1 MLVTGRY
8 PQSIDD
14 TSNWNLIEDQL
25 DELFKA
31 NKHELKVEMLLH
43 WAPTPTGDAI
53 AAAPSLQPVA
63 VALPITGSG
72 TGSGVSSLS
81 SGIAGRDNPTNRQL
95 AALEESN
102 ATDPEAA
109 STQEILER

>member
-1 MLVTGRY
+1 MLVTRRY

-14 TSNWNLIEDQL
+14 TSDWDLIEGQL
-25 DELFKA
+25 DEFFKA

-43 WAPTPTGDAI
+43 WGPTPTGDAI

-63 VALPITGSG
+63 VALPITGF
-72 TGSGVSSLS
+72 VSCLS
-81 SGIAGRDNPTNRQL
+81 SGIVSRNNPTNRQL

-102 ATDPEAA
+102 ATDPKAA